1 MLYAHC
7 TLHVR
12 CAGLGFPLSLLVRVV
27 EKVILD
33 CTGFVHF
40 RHACATGGFYYCFN
54 AVMAHVACF
63 GAAALYSAYATGTA
77 PDHESYS
84 ATGGIYTGANTSNTT
99 LANFT
104 APLST
109 NGTVAD
115 DAGARSGKIDDA
127 TLFTVVGTLSAV
139 YAIAYI
145 GLLLTMKREYVGT
158 FVSTQTG
165 CAYARSYFLDHAG
178 DDARRINIFFMNE
191 RQWRS
196 IRDLVRQWVLGA
208 YATWLQL
215 SPVWFTN
222 ALRTLIPDD
231 FMPAP
236 VVQQMDAQA
245 PGGRRRTLENM
256 GTLRR
261 VSLALSGTE
270 ELEAAES
277 SAPLSAP
284 AADSQG
290 QRAGAS
296 GLHAVPVG
304 AAVGRLTGQQ

>member
-1 MLYAHC
+1 LI
-7 TLHVR
+7 T
-12 CAGLGFPLSLLVRVV
+12 
-27 EKVILD
+27 VI
-33 CTGFVHF
+33 
-40 RHACATGGFYYCFN
+40 
-54 AVMAHVACF
+54 
-63 GAAALYSAYATGTA
+63 
-77 PDHESYS
+77 
-84 ATGGIYTGANTSNTT
+84 
-99 LANFT
+99 
-104 APLST
+104 
-109 NGTVAD
+109 
-115 DAGARSGKIDDA
+115 
-127 TLFTVVGTLSAV
+127 GTLSAV
-139 YAIAYI
+139 YAIALV

-165 CAYARSYFLDHAG
+165 CAYARSFFLDHAG
-178 DDARRINIFFMNE
+178 DDARRINIFTTNE

-245 PGGRRRTLENM
+245 PGGRRRTLESM

-270 ELEAAES
+270 AGVES
-277 SAPLSAP
+277 SAPLSAL

-290 QRAGAS
+290 QHAWAS

-304 AAVGRLTGQQ
+304 ATVGRLTGQR

>member
-1 MLYAHC
+1 M
-7 TLHVR
+7 
-12 CAGLGFPLSLLVRVV
+12 AGVGLPMSLLIRCI

-33 CTGFVHF
+33 STGFVHF
-40 RHACATGGFYYCFN
+40 RQPVYAGGFFYCLN
-54 AVMAHVACF
+54 SVTMHVSCF
-63 GAAALYSAYATGTA
+63 VAASLYSLYYTSIA
-77 PDHESYS
+77 PDNESYR
-84 ATGGIYTGANTSNTT
+84 GIGASLRANASNTT
-99 LANFT
+99 ARINATFDVTFPNST
-104 APLST
+104 AT
-109 NGTVAD
+109 D
-115 DAGARSGKIDDA
+115 DGIKIDDF
-127 TLFTVVGTLSAV
+127 TLFATTVTLSAV
-139 YAIAYI
+139 WTIAFV

-165 CAYARSYFLDHAG
+165 SAYARSYFLDHAG

-236 VVQQMDAQA
+236 VVRQMDVQA
-245 PGGRRRTLENM
+245 PGGRRRTLESM

-270 ELEAAES
+270 DPEAAES
-277 SAPLSAP
+277 SAPHSAPAP

-290 QRAGAS
+290 QPAGAS

-304 AAVGRLTGQQ
+304 ATVGP